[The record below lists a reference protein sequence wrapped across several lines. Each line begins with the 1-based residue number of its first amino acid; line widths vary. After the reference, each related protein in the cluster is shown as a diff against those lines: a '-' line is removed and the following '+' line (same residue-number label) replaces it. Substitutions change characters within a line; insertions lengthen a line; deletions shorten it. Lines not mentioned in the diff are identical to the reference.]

1 MIRIPKGSKE
11 FLIVD
16 VEDRLEQIT
25 DLTGTNPTYDVK
37 LRDAT
42 SNLLTAQSANIGP
55 GLMQLECLVDTSSW
69 ALGTYYLFIS
79 FNNSPEIPRIGPFE
93 FEVV

>member
-11 FLIVD
+11 FLVVD
-16 VEDRLEQIT
+16 VEDKLNQLT

-42 SNLLTAQSANIGP
+42 SNILTAQTAAIGP
-55 GLMQLECLVDTSSW
+55 GVMQLECLIDTGTW
-69 ALGTYYLFIS
+69 VVGTYDLFVT
-79 FNNSPEIPRIGPFE
+79 FNNAPEVPRIGPFE